1 MLGLSRLIDRLNEAV
16 GRAVSWLVLAAVLI
30 SAGNALVRK
39 LSNHS
44 SNAFLEIQWYLFAAV
59 FLLAAGRTLLT
70 QDHVRIDVLSSRFSA
85 RTRSWIEVFGLLVF
99 LLPLVTVVISLSWP
113 LVVRAFV
120 SGEVSSNAG
129 GLVRWPVLAL
139 VPLGFGLLGLQGLS
153 ELIKRIG
160 HLSGRLPAPS
170 GGGRGINTGT
180 PPASALASSAPHPER
195 SP

>member
-153 ELIKRIG
+153 ELIKHIG
-160 HLSGRLPAPS
+160 HLRGRLPAPS
-170 GGGRGINTGT
+170 GGGRGNNTGT
-180 PPASALASSAPHPER
+180 PPTSALASSAPHPER

>member
-39 LSNHS
+39 LSNNS

-85 RTRSWIEVFGLLVF
+85 RTQSWIEVFGLVAFLFPLVAVVIT
-99 LLPLVTVVISLSWP
+99 LSLPLVT
-113 LVVRAFV
+113 RAFV

-139 VPLGFGLLGLQGLS
+139 MPLGFALLGLQGLS
-153 ELIKRIG
+153 ELIKRVG
-160 HLSGRLPAPS
+160 YLSGRLPAPTR
-170 GGGRGINTGT
+170 GGRSKNTPA
-180 PPASALASSAPHPER
+180 PPASAPAQPRGSR
-195 SP
+195 

>member
-59 FLLAAGRTLLT
+59 FLLATGRTLLT

-160 HLSGRLPAPS
+160 HLSDRLPAPS
-170 GGGRGINTGT
+170 VGGRGINTGT

>member
-1 MLGLSRLIDRLNEAV
+1 MFGLSRSIDRLNDAV
-16 GRAVSWLVLAAVLI
+16 GRSVSWLVLAAVLI

-39 LSNHS
+39 LSNNS

-85 RTRSWIEVFGLLVF
+85 RTQSWIEVFGLLGF
-99 LLPLVTVVISLSWP
+99 LLPLVVVVITLSWP

-129 GLVRWPVLAL
+129 GLIRWPVMAL
-139 VPLGFGLLGLQGLS
+139 VPLGFALLGLQGLS

-160 HLSGRLPAPS
+160 HLTCRLPPPS
-170 GGGRGINTGT
+170 GGRGNNTAM
-180 PPASALASSAPHPER
+180 PQAALAASSPVHMDRTP
-195 SP
+195 

>member
-1 MLGLSRLIDRLNEAV
+1 MFGLSRLIDRLNDAL
-16 GRAVSWLVLAAVLI
+16 GRWVSWLVLAAVLI

-39 LSNHS
+39 LSNSS

-85 RTRSWIEVFGLLVF
+85 RTQSWIEVFGLVAF
-99 LLPLVTVVISLSWP
+99 LLPLVTVVITLSWP

-129 GLVRWPVLAL
+129 GLVRWPVMAL
-139 VPLGFGLLGLQGLS
+139 VPLGFALLGLQGLS

-160 HLSGRLPAPS
+160 HLMGRLPAPS
-170 GGGRGINTGT
+170 GGRGNNIDM
-180 PPASALASSAPHPER
+180 PPAATAVGTSDQPGHTA
-195 SP
+195 

>member
-1 MLGLSRLIDRLNEAV
+1 MFGLSRFIDRLNDAV
-16 GRAVSWLVLAAVLI
+16 GRSVAWLVLAAVLI

-39 LSNHS
+39 LSNNS
-44 SNAFLEIQWYLFAAV
+44 SNAFLEIQWYLYAAV

-85 RTRSWIEVFGLLVF
+85 RTQSWIEVFGLVAF
-99 LLPLVTVVISLSWP
+99 LMPLVTVVITLSWP

-129 GLVRWPVLAL
+129 GLVRWPVMAML
-139 VPLGFGLLGLQGLS
+139 PLGFALLGLQGLS

-160 HLSGRLPAPS
+160 HLTGRLPAPS
-170 GGGRGINTGT
+170 AGRGNNTDV
-180 PPASALASSAPHPER
+180 PPAATAASSTVQPGRIP
-195 SP
+195 